1 MATAVPGTPLH
12 QSLVRPILLAG
23 GERELV
29 LVNLIL
35 IFALVLGVGPNPV
48 TLTVA
53 GLLATL
59 GHGAMVRLA
68 KYDPQGWRVL
78 ARHFRY
84 RDHYPARAHP
94 AAPTVPAH
102 GFTVR

>member
-1 MATAVPGTPLH
+1 MDAAAHRTLVH

-35 IFALVLGVGPNPV
+35 IFALVLGVGPNPA

-53 GLLATL
+53 VLLATA

-68 KYDPQGWRVL
+68 KYDPQGWRVF

-84 RDHYPARAHP
+84 QDYYPAQAHP
-94 AAPTVPAH
+94 AAQTVVLH